1 VSRIVVVL
9 PTVSLIPAV
18 ISVRWLMGEKN
29 AAIEPDMAS
38 GAMLT
43 GCDAERNALALMD
56 NPSIAKLR

>member
-1 VSRIVVVL
+1 M
-9 PTVSLIPAV
+9 SLIPAV